1 MFNIRTDNIKNK
13 QKFDNKSKCNRIS
26 LVDIFTANECEFYRR
41 YQQSEKDFRRFCK
54 PITKN
59 QIPHFLKNLEMS
71 NLSCDLRQKSILA
84 LKNLSSFLETLSAV
98 DTNIKKEATKIF

>member
-1 MFNIRTDNIKNK
+1 
-13 QKFDNKSKCNRIS
+13 
-26 LVDIFTANECEFYRR
+26 
-41 YQQSEKDFRRFCK
+41 
-54 PITKN
+54 
-59 QIPHFLKNLEMS
+59 MS